1 MRTIMT
7 LFVFLLVA
15 VAGGACAGGGSDEQQ
30 TPVAAESEPVLF
42 SIGVHIEPLGGTA
55 QMGNSTVGY
64 NSTQAFDRAVDDLN
78 TLAAIV
84 EEHGGVLTV
93 QSQSPFTTTAIREGS
108 TILSDLEDAGNEVA
122 LHFHEDA
129 HLGSNGGSLPVERWC
144 EVLKQEVGF
153 LHEAGVDSVQYWS
166 GGNLYPHLYEAAECA
181 GLSVNS
187 DWKNPETQQTPG
199 QLSGASPW
207 RPSGGTDGEDLAA
220 FATHDPD
227 GPVVFLPEGLFDR
240 TDYASSRREMSDE
253 EYFAYL
259 AASLR
264 KTVESASE
272 DHVNV
277 FHFTVHPGEFRGDS
291 TEPFAVIDDFL
302 AKVVDPLVAEGK
314 VKWATFSQMASAFEE
329 WEKGH
334 PGEDPRADSARVQAA
349 APAKVASPTPT
360 PADSAQAAKPQSS
373 RTPSAGRAP
382 KGDVAL
388 PGTVDRNVTYCS
400 PGGVDQKMDIY
411 HPVHGNGALV
421 MFIHGGGWS
430 KGDKESGSSA
440 GIFAELL
447 NRGYTVSSIDYR
459 LAPEYQFPAQMQD
472 VTCAVLYLKQHAK
485 ELGIDPARIGAY
497 GTSAGG
503 HLASLLGTT
512 GGHGYEMGITT
523 LNAEVAAVVDLFGPT
538 DLTVKFDG
546 SQDEIVMRA
555 FGTTD
560 RTSKELQQASP
571 IHRISADDPPFL
583 IIHGEEDRLVP
594 ISQGESFYEA
604 LVAAGVDAEFVPVA
618 NAGHGFT
625 PVGGPISPNLTEIAK
640 RMADFFD
647 AHLLK

>member
-7 LFVFLLVA
+7 LFVLLLVA
-15 VAGGACAGGGSDEQQ
+15 ASGGACGGSDEQQ
-30 TPVAAESEPVLF
+30 TPA
-42 SIGVHIEPLGGTA
+42 TA
-55 QMGNSTVGY
+55 PTA
-64 NSTQAFDRAVDDLN
+64 TATA
-78 TLAAIV
+78 TAIV
-84 EEHGGVLTV
+84 E
-93 QSQSPFTTTAIREGS
+93 SPATR
-108 TILSDLEDAGNEVA
+108 
-122 LHFHEDA
+122 
-129 HLGSNGGSLPVERWC
+129 
-144 EVLKQEVGF
+144 
-153 LHEAGVDSVQYWS
+153 
-166 GGNLYPHLYEAAECA
+166 AA
-181 GLSVNS
+181 
-187 DWKNPETQQTPG
+187 
-199 QLSGASPW
+199 
-207 RPSGGTDGEDLAA
+207 
-220 FATHDPD
+220 
-227 GPVVFLPEGLFDR
+227 
-240 TDYASSRREMSDE
+240 
-253 EYFAYL
+253 
-259 AASLR
+259 
-264 KTVESASE
+264 
-272 DHVNV
+272 
-277 FHFTVHPGEFRGDS
+277 
-291 TEPFAVIDDFL
+291 
-302 AKVVDPLVAEGK
+302 
-314 VKWATFSQMASAFEE
+314 
-329 WEKGH
+329 
-334 PGEDPRADSARVQAA
+334 
-349 APAKVASPTPT
+349 
-360 PADSAQAAKPQSS
+360 SAQAAKPQAS

-388 PGTVDRNVTYCS
+388 PGTVDRDVTYCS

-421 MFIHGGGWS
+421 MLIHGGGWS
-430 KGDKESGSSA
+430 KGDKESGSST

-497 GTSAGG
+497 GSSAGG

-571 IHRISADDPPFL
+571 VLQVSADDPPFL
-583 IIHGEEDRLVP
+583 IIHGEDDKLVP
-594 ISQGESFYEA
+594 LSQGETFYKA

-647 AHLLK
+647 AYLLK